1 MSQTLRKIR
10 GGLVGLVD
18 RVLVR
23 VLPRRVVVSVL
34 KRSPI
39 DQLLQV
45 KNEINPVERMD
56 YAPRDIFLHVD
67 SAVEHS
73 VRLNSCKKEPD
84 TVRWIE
90 TFLREGD
97 VLFDVGANV
106 GAYSLVTAKY
116 HEGRVKTYA
125 FEPSFVNFMQLCKNV
140 LLNDCQE
147 SVVPLP
153 LALSDRTT
161 IDKFNYRNLIPGSAL
176 HALGEAVDD
185 SGATFQ
191 PEFIQ
196 YVLSYRIDDLV
207 EQFSLPVPNHLKI
220 DVDGIE
226 LAVLEGAG
234 RTLADPSVRSIIL
247 EMRDDATGRRITEF
261 LNRHCFGLHS
271 RHERW
276 TAGLFNYVFRREATG
291 PTEAAKE

>member
-1 MSQTLRKIR
+1 MSHTIRKIR
-10 GGLVGLVD
+10 GGFVGLVD

-23 VLPRRVVVSVL
+23 TLPRRVVVSVL
-34 KRSPI
+34 KRSPL

-45 KNEINPVERMD
+45 KNDINPIERMD
-56 YAPRDIFLHVD
+56 YEPRDIFLHVD
-67 SAVEHS
+67 SAIEHS

-90 TFLREGD
+90 TFLRDGD

-106 GAYSLVTAKY
+106 GAYSLVAAKY
-116 HEGRVKTYA
+116 HEGRVRIYA

-140 LLNDCQE
+140 LLNNCQE

-153 LALSDRTT
+153 LALSDKTT

-185 SGATFQ
+185 EGNAFQ
-191 PEFIQ
+191 PEFTQ
-196 YVLSYRIDDLV
+196 HVLSYSIDNLV

-226 LAVLEGAG
+226 LAILEGAG
-234 RTLADPSVRSIIL
+234 RTLANPAVRSVIL
-247 EMRDDATGRRITEF
+247 EMRDDASGGRIIEF
-261 LNRHCFGLHS
+261 LSRQGFGLHS

-276 TAGLFNYVFRREATG
+276 TAGLFNYVFRRDGA
-291 PTEAAKE
+291 